1 MVVMNDRP
9 SGPLVGLAYL
19 LATPEA
25 LGSLCVIFMCSMS
38 ASPPRHSLW
47 HTGQLVALGPPMR
60 ELCCWNTTRCCSSF
74 FGGARS
80 TDARRQTGRSFVRA
94 SPHQHHH
101 HTTPCYTFVVKFF
114 FCSIRFVFSLFCRSV
129 EPPGIAAWPED
140 EPQRGDYRRRQ
151 ILHPWRRET
160 VADVVCV

>member
-1 MVVMNDRP
+1 MVVINDRP
-9 SGPLVGLAYL
+9 SGPLVRLAYL

-25 LGSLCVIFMCSMS
+25 FGSLCVIFMCSMS

-74 FGGARS
+74 FGGACS
-80 TDARRQTGRSFVRA
+80 TDARRQTGRSFRA

-101 HTTPCYTFVVKFF
+101 HTTPCYTFTRFF
-114 FCSIRFVFSLFCRSV
+114 LFFKKNDDSVCFVNFFSVR
-129 EPPGIAAWPED
+129 
-140 EPQRGDYRRRQ
+140 
-151 ILHPWRRET
+151 
-160 VADVVCV
+160 

>member
-1 MVVMNDRP
+1 MVVINDRP
-9 SGPLVGLAYL
+9 SGPLVRLAYL

-74 FGGARS
+74 FGGAFS
-80 TDARRQTGRSFVRA
+80 TDARRQTGRSFRA

-101 HTTPCYTFVVKFF
+101 HTTPCYTFSLFF
-114 FCSIRFVFSLFCRSV
+114 FSICFVFFFVRWSRRES
-129 EPPGIAAWPED
+129 
-140 EPQRGDYRRRQ
+140 QRGQKMSRDYRRRQ
-151 ILHPWRRET
+151 IYTRGDERP
-160 VADVVCV
+160 

>member
-1 MVVMNDRP
+1 MNDRP
-9 SGPLVGLAYL
+9 SGPLVRLAYL

-80 TDARRQTGRSFVRA
+80 TDARRQTGRSFFFVRA
-94 SPHQHHH
+94 PTNIT
-101 HTTPCYTFVVKFF
+101 TTPHRVTRLSLFFPVCFAFF
-114 FCSIRFVFSLFCRSV
+114 FFVRWSR
-129 EPPGIAAWPED
+129 PES
-140 EPQRGDYRRRQ
+140 QRGHKMSRSEEIIEGGRFCTRGDE
-151 ILHPWRRET
+151 IP
-160 VADVVCV
+160 

>member
-1 MVVMNDRP
+1 MVIMNDRP

-114 FCSIRFVFSLFCRSV
+114 FFFFVRFVSYFRYFVVRLSRRES
-129 EPPGIAAWPED
+129 
-140 EPQRGDYRRRQ
+140 QRGQKMSRSEEIIEGGRFCTRGDER
-151 ILHPWRRET
+151 P
-160 VADVVCV
+160 